1 MDTLRGEIEGAVE
14 AWDRRGWPR
23 PDVAVVSGSGLA
35 VDLGRPIAG
44 PIPLQEIVPFP
55 VAGILGHPLRVELL
69 EPLAGRRVLYYRG
82 RVHAYQGHTPAHT
95 VFQIRLAARLGARIV
110 ILTNAAG
117 GLRPETQAAGQIWL
131 IRDHLNLS
139 GMNPLFGGGI
149 PSEWGPSFPE
159 MAGAYD
165 EALRALAREQAAR
178 LDLALGEG
186 VYVGLS
192 GPSYETPAEVAM
204 LRTLGGD
211 LVGMSTVL
219 EVIAARHMGVRCF
232 ALSLITNLA
241 ANAGGTH
248 EEVLEMGRL
257 AAERVQRL
265 FSAMLGDPRLYA

>member
-23 PDVAVVSGSGLA
+23 PEAAVVSGSGLA
-35 VDLGRPIAG
+35 VDLGRPIVD
-44 PIPLQEIVPFP
+44 PIPLQDLLPFP
-55 VAGILGHPLRVELL
+55 VAGILGHPLRVDLV
-69 EPLAGRRVLYYRG
+69 EPQPGRRVLYFRG
-82 RVHAYQGHTPAHT
+82 RVHAYQGHTGSQT
-95 VFQIRLAARLGARIV
+95 VFQVRLAARLGAKIV
-110 ILTNAAG
+110 LLTNAAG
-117 GLRPETQAAGQIWL
+117 GLRPETQKAGDLWL
-131 IRDHLNLS
+131 ISDHLNLT
-139 GMNPLFGGGI
+139 GMNPLFGA
-149 PSEWGPSFPE
+149 PLPAEWGPMFPE

-165 EALRALAREQAAR
+165 DDLRALARQKAKA
-178 LDLALGEG
+178 LGVVLGEG

-232 ALSLITNLA
+232 GLSLVTNLA

-248 EEVLEMGRL
+248 EEVLEIGRM
-257 AAERVQRL
+257 AAERVQKL
-265 FSAMLGDPRLYA
+265 FGAMLGDPLLFG

>member
-23 PDVAVVSGSGLA
+23 PEAALVSGSGLA
-35 VDLGRPIAG
+35 VDLGRPIVD
-44 PIPLQEIVPFP
+44 PIPLQELLPFP
-55 VAGILGHPLRVELL
+55 VAGILGHPLRVDLL
-69 EPLAGRRVLYYRG
+69 EPQPGRRLLYYRG
-82 RVHAYQGHTPAHT
+82 RVHAYQGHTGSET
-95 VFQIRLAARLGARIV
+95 VFQIRLAARLGAKV
-110 ILTNAAG
+110 VLLTNAAG
-117 GLRPETQAAGQIWL
+117 GLRPESQKAGDLWL
-131 IRDHLNLS
+131 IRDHLNLT
-139 GMNPLFGGGI
+139 GMNPLFAAQL
-149 PSEWGPSFPE
+149 PAEWGPMFPE
-159 MAGAYD
+159 MTGAYD
-165 EALRALAREQAAR
+165 DGLRALAKERAAA
-178 LDLALGEG
+178 LGIALGEG

-232 ALSLITNLA
+232 ALSLVTNLA

-265 FSAMLGDPRLYA
+265 FGSMLADPRLFS